1 MPLLYFLCSFFH
13 SICDT
18 TYIMNLDKL
27 RNTLRK
33 PYGNSE
39 AAFNK
44 LMNETKLPE
53 GLSFG
58 ENDGVNL
65 NTANKLIE
73 KLSTVLEEYN
83 VCTAEDEEEARE
95 MIITLE
101 NLQKQLPEEKEIS
114 VALAKLRSLR
124 TQSLSEIA

>member
-1 MPLLYFLCSFFH
+1 
-13 SICDT
+13 
-18 TYIMNLDKL
+18 MNLDKL

-33 PYGNSE
+33 PYKNSE

-58 ENDGVNL
+58 EIDGVNL
-65 NTANKLIE
+65 KSANTLIE
-73 KLSTVLEEYN
+73 KLSAVLDEHN
-83 VCTAEDEEEARE
+83 ICTAEDEEEARE